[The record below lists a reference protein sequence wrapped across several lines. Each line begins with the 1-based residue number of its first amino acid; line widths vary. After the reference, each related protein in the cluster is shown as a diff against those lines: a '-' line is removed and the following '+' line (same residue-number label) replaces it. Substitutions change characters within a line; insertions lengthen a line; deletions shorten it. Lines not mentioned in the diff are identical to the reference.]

1 MLWSSSQTVEMTFL
15 VESGNEEISS
25 DNELADARRL
35 LALTDIVDR
44 YPQVVSRRVTG
55 IIYILIGGGI
65 SFATLVM
72 FVLTVVLE
80 PQAWDPLLNLLFV
93 GVSLLITWIIAFRL
107 VGPLT
112 KSAPQQLPQDENIKY
127 FYLMWGIIAII
138 LAVSS
143 VILFTQED
151 QLLFPVL
158 VQILLAIGQITSFF
172 MGRRIEDFSD
182 FLKENLALGIAAIL
196 SIPFMLLLPLL
207 AYLILII
214 VDIGGIYILGVYALI
229 TAERLLLESTGRG

>member
-1 MLWSSSQTVEMTFL
+1 MP
-15 VESGNEEISS
+15 ESEKDEIGL
-25 DNELADARRL
+25 DDELADARRL

-44 YPQVVSRRVTG
+44 YPQVVTRRVTG

-80 PQAWDPLLNLLFV
+80 PQAWNPLLNLLFV
-93 GVSLLITWIIAFRL
+93 TVSLLITWVIAFRL

-112 KSAPQQLPQDENIKY
+112 KSAPRQEAEDENVRF
-127 FYLMWGIIAII
+127 FYLMWGVIAII

-143 VILFTQED
+143 VILFTQEN
-151 QLLFPVL
+151 QWLFPIM
-158 VQILLAIGQITSFF
+158 VQILLGLGQTATYF
-172 MGRRIEDFSD
+172 MGRLNPEAGF
-182 FLKENLALGIAAIL
+182 FHKENLALGIAAIL

-207 AYLILII
+207 AYLILIV

>member
-1 MLWSSSQTVEMTFL
+1 MT
-15 VESGNEEISS
+15 EEERKEALG
-25 DNELADARRL
+25 DELAEVRRL

-44 YPQVVSRRVTG
+44 YPQVVTRRVNG

-72 FVLTVVLE
+72 FVLTVVYD
-80 PQAWDPLLNLLFV
+80 PQAWNPLLNLTFV

-112 KSAPQQLPQDENIKY
+112 KSLPAEEEQEKPPMW
-127 FYLMWGIIAII
+127 FYVMWGVIAIA

-143 VILFTQED
+143 VFLFTQENPVG
-151 QLLFPVL
+151 FPIL
-158 VQILLAIGQITSFF
+158 VQCVLAFGQYVNYFVSRKDPKSGGFY
-172 MGRRIEDFSD
+172 R
-182 FLKENLALGIAAIL
+182 ENLIFALVAL
-196 SIPFMLLLPLL
+196 MSIPFMLLLPEL

-214 VDIGGIYILGVYALI
+214 VDIGGIYIIGVYALI
-229 TAERLLLESTGRG
+229 TAERILLETTRRG

>member
-1 MLWSSSQTVEMTFL
+1 MP
-15 VESGNEEISS
+15 ESENDEINSE
-25 DNELADARRL
+25 DELAEARRL
-35 LALTDIVDR
+35 LALADIVDR
-44 YPQVVSRRVTG
+44 YPQVVTRRVTG

-80 PQAWDPLLNLLFV
+80 SQAWNPLLNLLFV

-112 KSAPQQLPQDENIKY
+112 KSVPRQAIEEEGGRIFL
-127 FYLMWGIIAII
+127 LMWAIIAIL

-143 VILFTQED
+143 VILFTQEN
-151 QLLFPVL
+151 QWLFPIL
-158 VQILLAIGQITSFF
+158 VQILLGFGQSASYYMAR
-172 MGRRIEDFSD
+172 MGDRDD
-182 FLKENLALGIAAIL
+182 VYAKENLALGVVAIL
-196 SIPFMLLLPLL
+196 SIPLMLLLPLL
-207 AYLILII
+207 AYLILIV
-214 VDIGGIYILGVYALI
+214 VDIGGIYLLGVYALI

>member
-1 MLWSSSQTVEMTFL
+1 MP
-15 VESGNEEISS
+15 ESENDRNDS
-25 DNELADARRL
+25 DDELADARRL
-35 LALTDIVDR
+35 LALADIVDR
-44 YPQVVSRRVTG
+44 YPQVVTRRVTG

-80 PQAWDPLLNLLFV
+80 PQAWNPLLNLLFV

-112 KSAPQQLPQDENIKY
+112 KSAPRPEIEEEGARIFLA
-127 FYLMWGIIAII
+127 MWGVIAII
-138 LAVSS
+138 IAVSS
-143 VILFTQED
+143 VILFTQAN
-151 QLLFPVL
+151 QWLFPIE
-158 VQILLAIGQITSFF
+158 VQILLGFGQTMNYL
-172 MGRRIEDFSD
+172 MGRQSVSNNGFV
-182 FLKENLALGIAAIL
+182 KENLALGLAAFL
-196 SIPFMLLLPLL
+196 SIPLMLLLPLL

-214 VDIGGIYILGVYALI
+214 VDIGGIYLLGVYALI

>member
-1 MLWSSSQTVEMTFL
+1 MP
-15 VESGNEEISS
+15 ESEEDEIGS
-25 DNELADARRL
+25 DDELADARRL

-44 YPQVVSRRVTG
+44 YPQVVTRRVTG

-80 PQAWDPLLNLLFV
+80 PQAWNPLLNLLFV
-93 GVSLLITWIIAFRL
+93 AISLLITWVIAFRL

-112 KSAPQQLPQDENIKY
+112 KSAPRQEVEDENIRF
-127 FYLMWGIIAII
+127 FYLMWGVITII

-143 VILFTQED
+143 VILFTQEN
-151 QLLFPVL
+151 QWLFPVL
-158 VQILLAIGQITSFF
+158 VQILLGLGQTATYF
-172 MGRRIEDFSD
+172 MGQLNPEAGSFH
-182 FLKENLALGIAAIL
+182 KENLALGIAAFL